1 MTTSTVGTTG
11 PGMRVVLLADQNLVG
26 QAVRTALGAM
36 GFVVVHLRWPAAH
49 HLEETAERVREG
61 GAMVG
66 LLICDLDKPGRVQ
79 EVVDLVAG
87 THLRW
92 LLLSHGAEGPRWG
105 SVLDAGVAAVLPI
118 SSGLDDLAVALH
130 ALARKRTVMDEVV
143 RRRVLRQ
150 WRHTVMEQRAL
161 LARMDLLTTR
171 EMEVLVLLHDGS
183 TVRGIAESSGVSETT
198 VRSQVKAVLRKLEV
212 SSQLA
217 AVAAYRR
224 AREMRAD
231 ELHAGEAGTADPDAD
246 PPGGDAPT
254 GGPPGTRVSSTMEQ

>member
-1 MTTSTVGTTG
+1 MTTSTAGTTG
-11 PGMRVVLLADQNLVG
+11 PGMRVVLLADQYLVG

-36 GFVVVHLRWPAAH
+36 GFVVVHLRWPAAQ
-49 HLEETAERVREG
+49 HLDETAHRVREG
-61 GAMVG
+61 GAAVG
-66 LLICDLDKPGRVQ
+66 LLICDLDKSGRVQ
-79 EVVDLVAG
+79 EVVDIVAA

-130 ALARKRTVMDEVV
+130 ALARKRAVMDEVV

-150 WRHTVMEQRAL
+150 WRHAVMEQRAL

-224 AREMRAD
+224 AREMRVEDLEPGDAS
-231 ELHAGEAGTADPDAD
+231 PDD
-246 PPGGDAPT
+246 PPGPDVST
-254 GGPPGTRVSSTMEQ
+254 GGPPGTPVSSTMEQ